1 MARSERRE
9 RSRTRAHAVLR
20 SVSPEAGPDSVL
32 PESAPAAQSKS
43 RAKARAKSAPHA
55 TQSLPDPRPWPDPR
69 PTPAGNNLGVVKS
82 IGGRVGDG
90 VVCVHMALHRGETIT
105 YGTSSVGTAITAT
118 ELEDRE
124 RIVYVE
130 QRNARAENL
139 GSALIFGLSSGRCVA
154 IEGVPGEP
162 IRDRSRVQ
170 AHEGT
175 QIYGLRFDHG
185 ELVDI
190 RVTSCFLWT

>member
-1 MARSERRE
+1 MARSERHK
-9 RSRTRAHAVLR
+9 RSRTR
-20 SVSPEAGPDSVL
+20 G
-32 PESAPAAQSKS
+32 ESAPAAQSKS
-43 RAKARAKSAPHA
+43 RAKARAKSGPQATRSPPGMAESAPRA
-55 TQSLPDPRPWPDPR
+55 WPDPR

-118 ELEDRE
+118 ELVDHE

-130 QRNARAENL
+130 QRNVRAENL
-139 GSALIFGLSSGRCVA
+139 GSAIIFGLSSGRCVA